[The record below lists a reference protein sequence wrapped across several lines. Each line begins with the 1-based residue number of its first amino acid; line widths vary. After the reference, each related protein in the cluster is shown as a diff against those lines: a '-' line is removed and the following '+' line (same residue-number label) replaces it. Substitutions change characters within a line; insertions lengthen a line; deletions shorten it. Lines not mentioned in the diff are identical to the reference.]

1 MHDALEKLG
10 RKLDRPV
17 PTAELFKLLGFA
29 VIFALVMVLTAWASG
44 GLPIAGR

>member
-17 PTAELFKLLGFA
+17 PLGELLKLLGFA
-29 VIFALVMVLTAWASG
+29 VVFASVMVLTAWASG
-44 GLPIAGR
+44 LPIAGR